1 MPLGLSDFPTL
12 WACAVLGLVLI
23 RHAAPCVS
31 ADVSR
36 INVALHAQ
44 VPPSAGF
51 VVGSAVTMAGVRQA
65 LLDRERREPPGSAD
79 GGEIGIFSAA
89 VEVAHTQTFYPFE
102 YAGLHDRPWDLVIIE
117 GWFQMINA
125 FIHEVWL
132 CMVSQCLVYFDPCTC
147 SDRL

>member
-1 MPLGLSDFPTL
+1 MPRGLSDFRIL
-12 WACAVLGLVLI
+12 VACYVLGLVLT
-23 RHAAPCVS
+23 RHATLCLS
-31 ADVSR
+31 GDESS

-65 LLDRERREPPGSAD
+65 LLNRGRREPNGSAD
-79 GGEIGIFSAA
+79 GGNTGIFSAA
-89 VEVAHTQTFYPFE
+89 VEVAHTQTFYPFD
-102 YAGLHDRPWDLVIIE
+102 YAGLHDRAWDLVIIE

-132 CMVSQCLVYFDPCTC
+132 CKVS
-147 SDRL
+147 